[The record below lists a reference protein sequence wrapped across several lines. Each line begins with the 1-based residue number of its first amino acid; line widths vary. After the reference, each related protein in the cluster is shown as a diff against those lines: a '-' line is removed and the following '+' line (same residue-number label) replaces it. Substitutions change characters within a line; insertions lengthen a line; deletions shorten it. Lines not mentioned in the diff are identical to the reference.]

1 MSGKTTAVVVWQVS
15 VAADKEMLALF
26 SVSEKWR
33 AENASY
39 TVHTHYAPLKAEGW
53 VGVPEKLDQSLLVPP
68 RQS

>member
-39 TVHTHYAPLKAEGW
+39 TVHTHYAPLKAEG
-53 VGVPEKLDQSLLVPP
+53 
-68 RQS
+68 